1 MGESCSKINFRSQY
15 NTVSTNNVT
24 NRTDT
29 PDACSHPPQLV
40 LGDGAG
46 VHECLR
52 DDREHGV
59 HVVRRLHVE
68 YELGVL
74 HDVDPET
81 QREAAEEEEDQKRPT
96 EIKRRPPGSP
106 PHVTQCES
114 ERRPSYLLVFQM
126 CIVSGS
132 EMPCWPAWSSSRSKK
147 YLTASG
153 TGRLVLRMTMKRSST
168 NFCNVP

>member
-1 MGESCSKINFRSQY
+1 MGESCSKINFPLRY
-15 NTVSTNNVT
+15 NTVSTDNYSNMS
-24 NRTDT
+24 
-29 PDACSHPPQLV
+29 DASSHPPQLV

-81 QREAAEEEEDQKRPT
+81 QREAAEVEEEKGPT
-96 EIKRRPPGSP
+96 EIKRRPPELPSR
-106 PHVTQCES
+106 VELCEC

-153 TGRLVLRMTMKRSST
+153 TGRLVLRMTVKRSST